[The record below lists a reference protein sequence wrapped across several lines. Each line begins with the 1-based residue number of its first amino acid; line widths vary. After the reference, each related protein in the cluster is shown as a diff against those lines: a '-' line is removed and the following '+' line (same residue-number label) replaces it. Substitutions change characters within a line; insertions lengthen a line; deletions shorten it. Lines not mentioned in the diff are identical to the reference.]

1 VDILADDITSPMVDY
16 TLIEV
21 NGSPGL
27 NHYAASSEVAARKVE
42 NLYLKILKILE
53 NES

>member
-1 VDILADDITSPMVDY
+1 MPMTDY

-27 NHYAASSEVAARKVE
+27 DHYAVSSKVAAQKVE
-42 NLYLKILKILE
+42 ELYLKILKALE
-53 NES
+53 NDIAVAR